1 MQLWTKICQIKTAC
15 SKYYNCFHIHIVAQC
30 FEKNAKYFILH
41 VMPASFIKT
50 YFCLFINLMR
60 VLLNAYRSN
69 PFLNKTKWSVFSL
82 AIQEC
87 WKKAYE
93 TLTAS

>member
-50 YFCLFINLMR
+50 YLF
-60 VLLNAYRSN
+60 VY
-69 PFLNKTKWSVFSL
+69 
-82 AIQEC
+82 
-87 WKKAYE
+87 
-93 TLTAS
+93 